1 MKNGVQQAEFEYFRI
16 STVEN
21 KYNSNRLPEFQAISL
36 SVHKMRGIG
45 LIRH

>member
-21 KYNSNRLPEFQAISL
+21 KYNSNTLPEFQAISF
-36 SVHKMRGIG
+36 SAHNMRGLG
-45 LIRH
+45 LIPH